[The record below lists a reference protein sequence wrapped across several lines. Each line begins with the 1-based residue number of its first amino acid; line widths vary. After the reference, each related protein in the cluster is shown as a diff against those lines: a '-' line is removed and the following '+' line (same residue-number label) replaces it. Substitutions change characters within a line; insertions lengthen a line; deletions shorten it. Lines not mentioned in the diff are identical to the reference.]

1 MLSPERS
8 LCVLNRAIERCTRE
22 ERRIQESIHH
32 CRQLLQPWRKETQE
46 ISKEESKPVAKEE
59 RGPLPE
65 ERQEMEL
72 LERVLEKALRIRSTG
87 LIEDLGVLGKESH
100 EKDRGATDCTGHR
113 DTQRATTTKT
123 RSSTSVAQES
133 RRTAATKAGPQRL
146 SGTETRGAKHP
157 AARSARTQ
165 QQAWESSLK
174 GAPVSRK
181 VKQPSAASGKRQQY
195 APSSAPVSIHLDTAV
210 VSIQALTAIQE
221 SVRNREH
228 SEEKGVTASGEEER
242 RAFSLREDG
251 KTLQL
256 PLAWRKQC
264 LKHSRLWDKV
274 SLSQTNPGVE
284 RMRFIERLQ
293 SIFHSELPACSPA
306 DVSDEIVKLQGS
318 CSDLRRGFVNEQQA
332 QCTASASWERDYES
346 MLTIEALQ
354 GTVSKLL
361 YQIKELKEAVE
372 AWEDVFPGGCCSP
385 GTGTLRGKTISGT
398 PVLRYSS
405 VQELKEL
412 EMLKH
417 SVNVLQQQIEIH
429 KVMSEELTPWF
440 PPMLSSGR
448 PDPALTRGLYSL
460 LGEGGQQFPALVLD
474 NVPD

>member
-8 LCVLNRAIERCTRE
+8 LCMLNRAIEWCTRE
-22 ERRIQESIHH
+22 ERGIQESIDH
-32 CRQLLQPWRKETQE
+32 CRQLLQPRRKETQE
-46 ISKEESKPVAKEE
+46 ISKEDSKPVAKEE
-59 RGPLPE
+59 PGPLPE
-65 ERQEMEL
+65 ERQEVEL
-72 LERVLEKALRIRSTG
+72 LERVLEKALRIRSTA
-87 LIEDLGVLGKESH
+87 LIEDPAVLGKGSH
-100 EKDRGATDCTGHR
+100 EKDWGATDCTSYR
-113 DTQRATTTKT
+113 DTQRATKTKIC
-123 RSSTSVAQES
+123 SGVPQES
-133 RRTAATKAGPQRL
+133 RKTAATKAGPQRL
-146 SGTETRGAKHP
+146 LGTETKGAKHP
-157 AARSARTQ
+157 ATRSARTQ
-165 QQAWESSLK
+165 QEAGESSLK

-195 APSSAPVSIHLDTAV
+195 GPSSAPVS
-210 VSIQALTAIQE
+210 SFQQE
-221 SVRNREH
+221 SVRNRER
-228 SEEKGVTASGEEER
+228 SEEKRDAASGGEER

-251 KTLQL
+251 NTLQL
-256 PLAWRKQC
+256 PLGWRKQC

-284 RMRFIERLQ
+284 RTRFIERLQ
-293 SIFHSELPACSPA
+293 SSFHSELPACSPA
-306 DVSDEIVKLQGS
+306 DVGDEILKLQGS
-318 CSDLRRGFVNEQQA
+318 CSALRRGFVNEQQA
-332 QCTASASWERDYES
+332 QRTASASWERDYES

-354 GTVSKLL
+354 ETVSKLL
-361 YQIKELKEAVE
+361 YQTKELKEAVE

-385 GTGTLRGKTISGT
+385 GTGSLRGKTISDT
-398 PVLRYSS
+398 PVLRYSG

-440 PPMLSSGR
+440 PPMLSSGC

>member
-1 MLSPERS
+1 MLSPER
-8 LCVLNRAIERCTRE
+8 
-22 ERRIQESIHH
+22 
-32 CRQLLQPWRKETQE
+32 RKETQE
-46 ISKEESKPVAKEE
+46 ISKEDSKPVAKEE
-59 RGPLPE
+59 PGPLPE
-65 ERQEMEL
+65 ERQEVEL
-72 LERVLEKALRIRSTG
+72 LERVLEKALRIRSTA
-87 LIEDLGVLGKESH
+87 LIEDPAVLGKGSH
-100 EKDRGATDCTGHR
+100 EKDWGATDCTSYR
-113 DTQRATTTKT
+113 DTQRATKTKIC
-123 RSSTSVAQES
+123 SGVPQES
-133 RRTAATKAGPQRL
+133 RKTAATKAGPQRL
-146 SGTETRGAKHP
+146 LGTETKGAKHP
-157 AARSARTQ
+157 ATRSARTQ
-165 QQAWESSLK
+165 QEAGESSLK

-195 APSSAPVSIHLDTAV
+195 GPSSAPVS
-210 VSIQALTAIQE
+210 SFQQE
-221 SVRNREH
+221 SVRNRER
-228 SEEKGVTASGEEER
+228 SEEKRDAASGGEER

-251 KTLQL
+251 NTLQL
-256 PLAWRKQC
+256 PLGWRKQC

-284 RMRFIERLQ
+284 RTRFIERLQ
-293 SIFHSELPACSPA
+293 SSVSLALKSEYP
-306 DVSDEIVKLQGS
+306 
-318 CSDLRRGFVNEQQA
+318 
-332 QCTASASWERDYES
+332 ASASWERDYES

-354 GTVSKLL
+354 ETVSKLL
-361 YQIKELKEAVE
+361 YQTKELKEAVE

-385 GTGTLRGKTISGT
+385 GTGSLRGKTISDT
-398 PVLRYSS
+398 PVLRYSG

-440 PPMLSSGR
+440 PPMLSSGC

>member
-1 MLSPERS
+1 
-8 LCVLNRAIERCTRE
+8 
-22 ERRIQESIHH
+22 
-32 CRQLLQPWRKETQE
+32 
-46 ISKEESKPVAKEE
+46 
-59 RGPLPE
+59 
-65 ERQEMEL
+65 MEL

-123 RSSTSVAQES
+123 RSSTSMAQES

-181 VKQPSAASGKRQQY
+181 VKQTSAASGKRQQY
-195 APSSAPVSIHLDTAV
+195 APSSAPVSTHLDTAV

-251 KTLQL
+251 
-256 PLAWRKQC
+256 
-264 LKHSRLWDKV
+264 
-274 SLSQTNPGVE
+274 
-284 RMRFIERLQ
+284 
-293 SIFHSELPACSPA
+293 
-306 DVSDEIVKLQGS
+306 
-318 CSDLRRGFVNEQQA
+318 
-332 QCTASASWERDYES
+332 WERDYES

>member
-1 MLSPERS
+1 
-8 LCVLNRAIERCTRE
+8 
-22 ERRIQESIHH
+22 
-32 CRQLLQPWRKETQE
+32 
-46 ISKEESKPVAKEE
+46 
-59 RGPLPE
+59 
-65 ERQEMEL
+65 MEL

-100 EKDRGATDCTGHR
+100 KKDRGATDCTGHR

-123 RSSTSVAQES
+123 RSATSVAQES
-133 RRTAATKAGPQRL
+133 RKTAATKAGPQRL

-157 AARSARTQ
+157 TARSARTH
-165 QQAWESSLK
+165 QQAGESSLK

-181 VKQPSAASGKRQQY
+181 VKQPSAASGKRQQGEGGHC
-195 APSSAPVSIHLDTAV
+195 VRRGGE
-210 VSIQALTAIQE
+210 E
-221 SVRNREH
+221 SVLTQRGWVR
-228 SEEKGVTASGEEER
+228 G
-242 RAFSLREDG
+242 LL

-293 SIFHSELPACSPA
+293 TTFHSELPACSPA
-306 DVSDEIVKLQGS
+306 DVSDEIVKLRGS

-332 QCTASASWERDYES
+332 HCTGKSSASWERDYES

-361 YQIKELKEAVE
+361 YQIKELKEVVE
-372 AWEDVFPGGCCSP
+372 AWEDVFPGGCCSL
-385 GTGTLRGKTISGT
+385 GTGTLRGKTISVT

-412 EMLKH
+412 EKLKH

-448 PDPALTRGLYSL
+448 PDPALIRGLYSL

-474 NVPD
+474 NVSD